1 MPIRGAPDVDDPTL
15 FAGVGGAGTFPAGDH
30 IPHEPETTTTAATQE
45 LVVFVGATMA
55 VHLSTIRSAYMENFG
70 MVERRRCSILTASDA
85 GGEKGVNRFPSDG
98 GGGDG
103 GDGDIDRGIE
113 EGWLNAL
120 QAIVEENEARWRY
133 RSPRGVP
140 IYSLYRPY

>member
-1 MPIRGAPDVDDPTL
+1 MLICGAQDVDNPTR
-15 FAGVGGAGTFPAGDH
+15 FAGVGDAGTAPHGDH
-30 IPHEPETTTTAATQE
+30 MPQKPEATTTAATQE

-55 VHLSTIRSAYMENFG
+55 VHLSTIRPAYMENFG
-70 MVERRRCSILTASDA
+70 MVERRRCSIVAASEG
-85 GGEKGVNRFPSDG
+85 GGEKRVNRFLSDG

-140 IYSLYRPY
+140 I